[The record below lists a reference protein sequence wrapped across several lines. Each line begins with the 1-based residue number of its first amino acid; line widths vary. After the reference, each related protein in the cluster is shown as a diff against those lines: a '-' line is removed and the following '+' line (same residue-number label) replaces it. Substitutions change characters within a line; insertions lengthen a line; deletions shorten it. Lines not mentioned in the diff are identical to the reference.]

1 MPKRPE
7 ENPRKRPRVGAP
19 RSKRRASA
27 REPISV
33 AELPEVSEDDYA
45 EFEAFSREL
54 DQVLEELGS

>member
-7 ENPRKRPRVGAP
+7 ETPRKRPRAGAP

-27 REPISV
+27 RAAISV
-33 AELPEVSEDDYA
+33 AAPSEVPEDDYA

-54 DQVLEELGS
+54 DQVLEELGP